1 MNWQAGPPAGGST
14 GDLFAQTEAAVRAL
28 VAAPWWRSAPPAQ
41 RADVVTSHMLAGAG
55 EWWLYGAWGR
65 WYRSGLDGSWHPC
78 PAPVDPAARRTV
90 GIAPRGAGNPPV
102 PPQLIPAGPDLAA
115 GRVTPTGFLSG
126 PPRTAVVARVQQA
139 LITALSV
146 NPAQFALHDPVFAA
160 GTPST
165 VAAAWGALLWCA
177 GSPVALAE
185 HPLIELIAPYLTIP
199 RAELR
204 WMTAPDLTHL
214 AGYYCERLG
223 AGDAV
228 GAAHVVRVIA
238 EIAAALRTD
247 PAFRPGAHALDAI
260 AAATTQMIR
269 LDMGGVRFG
278 VAAVAEQWRRRCPP
292 EFAPAVMRE
301 AAPGEF
307 FRLAL
312 YDLEETVGALYRD
325 EAGPAPAAPPTPTAI
340 RHAAMALLAAD
351 MRAAPAAAIAAVVP
365 WLDPDSARTLQAV
378 AAHPQ
383 HPLRRLW
390 PHDGRLPGALRAADP
405 AHGEGAER
413 DSAARRTARL
423 EALLAGTYALDL
435 AWCRLAQLAPPASGF
450 AVPAA
455 AAAELRGAAAAAPK
469 RTGEM
474 TAWQIIEAARAHL
487 AAGRVPPS
495 PPASPAPPVAE
506 AGEPEPE
513 GDAVGEAGEVG
524 RPAAEPPAP
533 PSVEPAAPPD
543 PTAADAPPE
552 PAPAAPAAADE
563 TAADDVA
570 EPFRP
575 VADAIDPPV
584 GPPVPGPPP
593 PDPAAL
599 GVPHVVEAYGIRF
612 LCGLDDVERLLT
624 ELRRRGQWA
633 RRLRDQEVSSASA
646 PGLVLVGAPS
656 SGQRRLA
663 RMVGRALADVG
674 IGDGDLRR
682 VDAAELRER
691 GPGEVRAVLDEHAGH
706 TVLLDGLDALV
717 FDEEAGSAFA
727 AALYRARVEGVSQT
741 TLIATCPAERAGR
754 LSEAHPELVSDL
766 RIVRLPDLSDPAAR
780 VALLELLARER
791 RLDLFPDAW
800 EVARR
805 DLGRMR
811 GRGRLAGARLVET
824 YLDRAATRHLGQ
836 AADTQDVYSGDD
848 AEALTLVPSD
858 FEGVAEELEPSLRDL
873 EDVDT
878 YLAELRSLAGL
889 RPVKDAVE
897 RIVAEARVAAARR
910 RAGLPVGEQ
919 RRHLGFA
926 GDAGTGKTTVAR
938 LIGKLF
944 AVIGPLESG
953 HLVECAAADLTAAD
967 EVADLVKAK
976 VSEAM
981 GGVLVLEQ
989 ELTPGE
995 TAAAATTAMTTV
1007 AAELTAL
1014 MDDRRDEFIV
1024 IVTGGRDELPGF
1036 LDAVPSLRDRLA
1048 EVIVFPDPGDDDLV
1062 EIFRRHAD
1070 EQRYV
1075 LEDALVAALPERMAA
1090 LRAAPGYAGGH
1101 SVRRLFDEVVARQ
1114 SVRIVRAGATMSAD
1128 HLTLLTAADLPA

>member
-1 MNWQAGPPAGGST
+1 VNWQAGPPAAGT
-14 GDLFAQTEAAVRAL
+14 AGDLFAQTEEAVRAL
-28 VAAPWWRSAPPAQ
+28 VAAPWWRGAPPAQ

-78 PAPVDPAARRTV
+78 PAPADPATRRAV
-90 GIAPRGAGNPPV
+90 GMAPRGAGSPPV

-115 GRVTPTGFLSG
+115 GRVAPTGFVSG
-126 PPRTAVVARVQQA
+126 PPPTAVVARVQQA

-146 NPAQFALHDPVFAA
+146 NPAQFALRDKAFAP

-165 VAAAWGALLWCA
+165 VAAAWGGLLWCA

-199 RAELR
+199 RSELR
-204 WMTAPDLTHL
+204 WMTAPDLAQL
-214 AGYYCERLG
+214 AGYYCERLR

-269 LDMGGVRFG
+269 FDMGGVRLG
-278 VAAVAEQWRRRCPP
+278 VGAVAGQWRRRCPA

-312 YDLEETVGALYRD
+312 YDLEDTVRALYRD
-325 EAGPAPAAPPTPTAI
+325 DASPPTSTAI
-340 RHAAMALLAAD
+340 RHAALALLAAD
-351 MRAAPAAAIAAVVP
+351 MRAAPAAVAAVVP
-365 WLDPDSARTLQAV
+365 WLDPGSARTLHAV
-378 AAHPQ
+378 VTQPQ

-390 PHDGRLPGALRAADP
+390 PTDGRLSDTLRAAD
-405 AHGEGAER
+405 ASEASGAER
-413 DSAARRTARL
+413 GDTTKRTEHL
-423 EALLAGTYALDL
+423 EALLTTSYAMDL
-435 AWCRLAQLAPPASGF
+435 AWCRLAQLAPPATGF
-450 AVPAA
+450 VVPAA
-455 AAAELRGAAAAAPK
+455 AAAELRGPAARAPK

-487 AAGRVPPS
+487 AAGRVQSS
-495 PPASPAPPVAE
+495 PEAAEAQRTAPDPAPDPVPDPGSSGAAAAAGPPEQAVPRPAE
-506 AGEPEPE
+506 NVEP
-513 GDAVGEAGEVG
+513 G
-524 RPAAEPPAP
+524 RPDEA
-533 PSVEPAAPPD
+533 
-543 PTAADAPPE
+543 AADAP
-552 PAPAAPAAADE
+552 
-563 TAADDVA
+563 

-575 VADAIDPPV
+575 VAEAIDPPV

-599 GVPHVVEAYGIRF
+599 GVPHVVEAYGNRF

-633 RRLRDQEVSSASA
+633 RRLRDKEVSSASA
-646 PGLVLVGAPS
+646 PGLLLVGAPS

-674 IGDGDLRR
+674 AGGEIHGI
-682 VDAAELRER
+682 DAAALRDR
-691 GPGEVRAVLDEHAGH
+691 GPGEVRAVLDEHAGQ

-717 FDEEAGSAFA
+717 FDDDAGPAFA

-741 TLIATCPAERAGR
+741 TLIATCPPDRAGQ
-754 LSEAHPELVSDL
+754 LSAAHPELVTDL

-780 VALLELLARER
+780 AALLELLAHER
-791 RLDLFPDAW
+791 RLELSPDAW
-800 EVARR
+800 DIARR
-805 DLGRMR
+805 DLGRVR
-811 GRGRLAGARLVET
+811 GRGRLTGARLVEA

-836 AADTQDVYSGDD
+836 ATKTQDVYSEDE
-848 AEALTLVPSD
+848 AETLTLVPAD
-858 FEGVAEELEPSLRDL
+858 FAGVAEELEPSLRDL
-873 EDVDT
+873 RDVDS
-878 YLAELRSLAGL
+878 YLAELRSLPGL

-910 RAGLPVGEQ
+910 RAGLPVAEQ

-926 GDAGTGKTTVAR
+926 GAPGSGKTTVAR
-938 LIGKLF
+938 LVGKLF
-944 AVIGPLESG
+944 AVIGPLETG
-953 HLVECAAADLTAAD
+953 DLVDCAAADLSGAGRLAD
-967 EVADLVKAK
+967 QIKDKAG
-976 VSEAM
+976 EAL
-981 GGVLVLEQ
+981 GGVFVLDQAPALAEDD
-989 ELTPGE
+989 
-995 TAAAATTAMTTV
+995 AAAA

-1014 MDDRRDEFIV
+1014 MDERGEEFIV
-1024 IVTGGRDELPGF
+1024 IVTGGAAELPEF
-1036 LDAVPSLRDRLA
+1036 LDAVPAVRDRLA
-1048 EVIVFPDPGDDDLV
+1048 EVIFFPEPADDDLV
-1062 EIFRRHAD
+1062 EIFRRFAD

-1075 LEDALVAALPERMAA
+1075 LEEELLAALPERMAA
-1090 LRAAPGYAGGH
+1090 LRAGPGYAGGH
-1101 SVRRLFDEVVARQ
+1101 SVRRLFDDTVAHQ

-1128 HLTLLTAADLPA
+1128 HLTLLAAADLPDLPEEEV

>member
-1 MNWQAGPPAGGST
+1 VNWQADPPAAGT
-14 GDLFAQTEAAVRAL
+14 AGDLFAQTEEAVRAL
-28 VAAPWWRSAPPAQ
+28 VAAPWWRGAPPAQ

-78 PAPVDPAARRTV
+78 PAPADPATRRTV
-90 GIAPRGAGNPPV
+90 GMAPRGAGSPPV

-115 GRVTPTGFLSG
+115 GRVAPTGFVSG
-126 PPRTAVVARVQQA
+126 PPPTAVVARVQQA

-146 NPAQFALHDPVFAA
+146 NPDHFVLRDKTFAP

-199 RAELR
+199 RSQLR
-204 WMTAPDLTHL
+204 WMTAPDLAQL
-214 AGYYCERLG
+214 AGYYCERLSV
-223 AGDAV
+223 GDAV

-269 LDMGGVRFG
+269 FDMGGVRFG
-278 VAAVAEQWRRRCPP
+278 VGAVAEQWRRRCPA

-312 YDLEETVGALYRD
+312 YDLEDTVRALYRD
-325 EAGPAPAAPPTPTAI
+325 DASPSPPAPPGPTGPPTATAI
-340 RHAAMALLAAD
+340 RHAALALLAAD
-351 MRAAPAAAIAAVVP
+351 MQAAPAAAVAAVVP
-365 WLDPDSARTLQAV
+365 WLDPDSARTLHAV
-378 AAHPQ
+378 VTQPH

-390 PHDGRLPGALRAADP
+390 PGDGRLSDALRAAD
-405 AHGEGAER
+405 AMGAPITER
-413 DSAARRTARL
+413 AATTKRTAHL
-423 EALLAGTYALDL
+423 EALLVTSYAMDL

-450 AVPAA
+450 VVPAA
-455 AAAELRGAAAAAPK
+455 AAAELRGAAARTPK

-487 AAGRVPPS
+487 AAGRVPS
-495 PPASPAPPVAE
+495 PPAAAEAQRTALDPASDPDPDPAPDPAPDPDPGAE
-506 AGEPEPE
+506 SGAPRQAVLEPAETAEP
-513 GDAVGEAGEVG
+513 GQPG
-524 RPAAEPPAP
+524 RPGRP
-533 PSVEPAAPPD
+533 
-543 PTAADAPPE
+543 
-552 PAPAAPAAADE
+552 DE
-563 TAADDVA
+563 TAADAA

-575 VADAIDPPV
+575 VAEAMDPPV

-599 GVPHVVEAYGIRF
+599 GVPHVVEAYGNRF

-633 RRLRDQEVSSASA
+633 RRLRDKEVSSASA
-646 PGLVLVGAPS
+646 PGLLLVGAPS

-663 RMVGRALADVG
+663 RMVGRALAEVG
-674 IGDGDLRR
+674 VGGGEIHGI
-682 VDAAELRER
+682 DAAALRDR
-691 GPGEVRAVLDEHAGH
+691 GPGEVRAVLDEYAGQ

-717 FDEEAGSAFA
+717 FDDDAGPAFA

-741 TLIATCPAERAGR
+741 TLIATCPPDHVGQ
-754 LSEAHPELVSDL
+754 LSAAHPELVTEL

-780 VALLELLARER
+780 AALLELLAHER
-791 RLDLFPDAW
+791 RLELSPEAW
-800 EVARR
+800 EIARR
-805 DLGRMR
+805 DLGRVR

-836 AADTQDVYSGDD
+836 AAKTQDVYSEDD
-848 AEALTLVPSD
+848 AETLTLVPAD
-858 FEGVAEELEPSLRDL
+858 FEGVAEELEPSLRHL
-873 EDVDT
+873 RDVDS
-878 YLAELRSLAGL
+878 YLADLRSLAGL
-889 RPVKDAVE
+889 QPVKDAVE

-910 RAGLPVGEQ
+910 RAGLPVAEQ

-926 GDAGTGKTTVAR
+926 GAAGSGKTTVAR
-938 LIGKLF
+938 LVGKLF

-953 HLVECAAADLTAAD
+953 HVVDCAAAELSGAGQLAD
-967 EVADLVKAK
+967 RIRDK
-976 VSEAM
+976 VGEAL
-981 GGVLVLEQ
+981 GGVLVLDQAPALAEAD
-989 ELTPGE
+989 
-995 TAAAATTAMTTV
+995 AAAA

-1014 MDDRRDEFIV
+1014 MDDRGDEFIV
-1024 IVTGGRDELPGF
+1024 IVTGGAAELPEF
-1036 LDAVPSLRDRLA
+1036 LDAVPAVRDRLA
-1048 EVIVFPDPGDDDLV
+1048 EVIFFPDPAAAELV
-1062 EIFRRHAD
+1062 EIFRRFAD
-1070 EQRYV
+1070 ERRYV
-1075 LEDALVAALPERMAA
+1075 LEEELLAALPERMAA
-1090 LRAAPGYAGGH
+1090 LRGGSGYAGGH
-1101 SVRRLFDEVVARQ
+1101 SVRRLFDATVGRQ
-1114 SVRIVRAGATMSAD
+1114 SVRIVRDGATMSAD
-1128 HLTLLTAADLPA
+1128 HLTLLTAADLPDLADPPI